1 MTNTVVRVGAVAAG
15 PSVATIW
22 EGMRAY
28 FEDAGV
34 PIVPVLFSSYEEQ
47 TEALFARAI
56 DIAWNG
62 PVAYVRCA
70 TRSPDCQVLAMR
82 DVDVDCT
89 TVMIARCDSRIG
101 GLADLRGKRLALG
114 DGGSRRGAI
123 LPLYYLRQAGLD
135 VDRDLTL
142 RSYAAGPAGDLEVLR
157 ALHDNAADAGMMG
170 RPTWDR
176 ECAQG
181 RIDPAVVRC
190 AWQSAPYSHCNF
202 TALRDFDS
210 GVAQRW
216 TDALLKMDHGDPR
229 WGPIMDL
236 EGLAS
241 WQSGRSD
248 GYEELAAAIAFED
261 ERAGERGDETG
272 DLMTAENQSTAGA
285 GLRDPPRRLAVPRA
299 TWRAS
304 AAVWSARLLPLE
316 ASSCNIPGIE
326 SPPGRVPSDDL

>member
-1 MTNTVVRVGAVAAG
+1 MAPCYFGRRRNLSARNQRPDWGGGRGRRAAVDAKAFIGLLICATITPYRRARNRDTTAEGKVMTNTVVRVGAVAAG

-114 DGGSRRGAI
+114 DGGSRRAAI

-170 RPTWDR
+170 RLTWDR

-202 TALRDFDS
+202 TALRDFDP

-261 ERAGERGDETG
+261 ERAGGRER
-272 DLMTAENQSTAGA
+272 
-285 GLRDPPRRLAVPRA
+285 
-299 TWRAS
+299 
-304 AAVWSARLLPLE
+304 
-316 ASSCNIPGIE
+316 
-326 SPPGRVPSDDL
+326 

>member
-1 MTNTVVRVGAVAAG
+1 LRYDHDVAKKTCRDRLAIGEAEESAMTSAVVRVGAVAAG
-15 PSVATIW
+15 PNVATIW

-47 TEALFARAI
+47 TEALFNHAI

-70 TRSPDCQVLAMR
+70 ARAADCRVLAMR

-89 TVMIARCDSRIG
+89 TVMIARRDSGIG

-135 VDRDLTL
+135 VGRDLAL

-157 ALHDNAADAGMMG
+157 ALADGAADAGMMG

-176 ECAQG
+176 ECAYG
-181 RIDPAVVRC
+181 RIDPAVMSCV
-190 AWQSAPYSHCNF
+190 WQSAPYSHCNF
-202 TALRDFDS
+202 TALGDFDP

-216 TDALLKMDHGDPR
+216 ADALLKMDYGTPR
-229 WGPIMDL
+229 WRPVMDL
-236 EGLAS
+236 EGLRS
-241 WQSGRSD
+241 WQPGRAH

-261 ERAGERGDETG
+261 QLAAG
-272 DLMTAENQSTAGA
+272 
-285 GLRDPPRRLAVPRA
+285 P
-299 TWRAS
+299 
-304 AAVWSARLLPLE
+304 AAACE
-316 ASSCNIPGIE
+316 K
-326 SPPGRVPSDDL
+326 